1 MNNMQT
7 PKTSTSS
14 SLKTGLKLDHLRF
27 DNRYIRLPAE
37 FFSRHLPEPLL
48 NQRLAHFNRR
58 VSGLLEIDPD
68 EGQRPEL
75 FDLFTGLQEWPG
87 SEPFA
92 QCYAGHQFGHFV
104 PRLGDGRA
112 LTIAQIRNS
121 KDELWDLQ
129 LKGSGHTLYSRQ
141 GDGKAVLRSTIRE
154 YLCSEAMMGLGIP
167 TTQALAMS
175 ASDEPVFRETPETGA
190 MLVRVAPSHIRFGT
204 FEYFFYRHQYEDLK
218 TLCEYVI
225 DNYFPA
231 LAETDNPSLS
241 LLENIIESTARLIAG
256 WQSVG
261 FCHGVM
267 NSDNMSI
274 HGITIDYGPFGFLDT
289 YDPGH
294 VCNHSDHAGR
304 YAFDRQPSIGLFN
317 LSCLAQAMLP
327 LISDDPDIAV
337 KQATDALGRYEKIF
351 ESEYL
356 DLKRRKLGLICNES
370 EDGKLYDEL
379 LTAMQG
385 SNLDFT
391 NTFRSLAKP
400 LDTILAH
407 IIPDNNQQLLKSWLA
422 LYRERLQRE
431 DYVEANRINLIR
443 RANPAYVLRN
453 YLAEKVIREAREKN
467 DFTELE
473 TMMKILGDP
482 FNDKP
487 DYASYAEDAP
497 QWAKTLSVSCSS

>member
-1 MNNMQT
+1 MQT
-7 PKTSTSS
+7 PETRTDS
-14 SLKTGLKLDHLRF
+14 SLQQGLNLNQLRF

-37 FFSRHLPEPLL
+37 FFSRHKPEPLL
-48 NQRLAHFNRR
+48 NQRLVHFNNR
-58 VSGLLEIDPD
+58 VSKLLEINLDEGKRPDLFDQFTGLLEW
-68 EGQRPEL
+68 Q
-75 FDLFTGLQEWPG
+75 G

-112 LTIAQIRNS
+112 LTVAQIRNT

-154 YLCSEAMMGLGIP
+154 YLCSEAMSGLGIP

-175 ASDEPVFRETPETGA
+175 ASDEPVFRETPEKGA

-218 TLCEYVI
+218 ILGNYVI
-225 DNYFPA
+225 DNFFPD
-231 LAETDNPSLS
+231 LADTDNPSLS
-241 LLENIIESTARLIAG
+241 LLDNIVESTAKLIAG

-274 HGITIDYGPFGFLDT
+274 HGITIDYGPFGFMDA

-294 VCNHSDHAGR
+294 ICNHSDHSGR
-304 YAFDRQPSIGLFN
+304 YAFDRQPAVGLFN

-327 LISDDPDIAV
+327 LISDDPDTAV
-337 KQATDALGRYEKIF
+337 KLATEALGKYEGLF

-356 DLKRRKLGLICNES
+356 DFKRKKLGLIKKE
-370 EDGKLYDEL
+370 EDDDALYNEL
-379 LTAMQG
+379 LDVMQHG
-385 SNLDFT
+385 HLDFT
-391 NTFRSLAKP
+391 NTFKKLAKP
-400 LDTILAH
+400 LDTTLAH
-407 IIPDNNQQLLKSWLA
+407 IIPDNTTTQLKDWLVR
-422 LYRERLQRE
+422 YGERLQRE
-431 DYVEANRINLIR
+431 QSNESRRVALINSS
-443 RANPAYVLRN
+443 NPTYILRN
-453 YLAEKVIREAREKN
+453 YLAENVIRGAQEKN

-473 TMMKILGDP
+473 TMMEILCNP
-482 FNDKP
+482 FKERP
-487 DYASYAEDAP
+487 EYSVYAMDAP
-497 QWAKTLSVSCSS
+497 QWSKTLSVSCSS

>member
-7 PKTSTSS
+7 PKPLTSS
-14 SLKTGLKLDHLRF
+14 SLKAGLKLDQLRF
-27 DNRYIRLPAE
+27 DNRYTRLPAE

-58 VSGLLEIDPD
+58 VSGLLEIDTD
-68 EGQRPEL
+68 EGQRPDL
-75 FDLFTGLQEWPG
+75 FDQFTGVREWPG

-92 QCYAGHQFGHFV
+92 QCYAGHQFGQFV

-112 LTIAQIRNS
+112 LTVAQIRNS

-154 YLCSEAMMGLGIP
+154 YLCSEAMAGLGIP

-175 ASDEPVFRETPETGA
+175 ASDEPVFREKPETGA
-190 MLVRVAPSHIRFGT
+190 MLVRVAPSHIRFGM
-204 FEYFFYRHQYEDLK
+204 FEYFYYRHQHEDLK
-218 TLCEYVI
+218 TLGDYVI
-225 DNYFPA
+225 DNYFSA
-231 LAETDNPSLS
+231 LADTDNPSLS
-241 LLENIIESTARLIAG
+241 LLENIIESTAKLIAG

-289 YDPGH
+289 YNSGH
-294 VCNHSDHAGR
+294 ICNHSDHSGR
-304 YAFDRQPSIGLFN
+304 YAFDRQPAMGLFN

-327 LISDDPDIAV
+327 LISEAADIAV
-337 KQATDALGRYEKIF
+337 KLATNALGKYEGIF

-356 DLKRRKLGLICNES
+356 DLKRRKLGLI
-370 EDGKLYDEL
+370 GKEAGDDSLYDEL
-379 LTAMQG
+379 LNVMQH
-385 SNLDFT
+385 SHLDFT
-391 NTFRSLAKP
+391 NTFRNLARP
-400 LDTILAH
+400 LDMTLAH
-407 IIPDNNQQLLKSWLA
+407 IVPDSDPQRLKNWLMR
-422 LYRERLQRE
+422 YRERLKQE
-431 DYVEANRINLIR
+431 DFDEEKRVNLIKSSS
-443 RANPAYVLRN
+443 PAYVLRN
-453 YLAEKVIREAREKN
+453 YLAEKVIQDAREQN

-473 TMMKILGDP
+473 TMMELLSDP
-482 FNDKP
+482 FNEKSE
-487 DYASYAEDAP
+487 YAAYAEDAP
-497 QWAKTLSVSCSS
+497 QWSKTLSVSCSS

>member
-1 MNNMQT
+1 MNKMQT
-7 PKTSTSS
+7 PKTQGRS
-14 SLKTGLKLDHLRF
+14 SLKSGLKLDQLRF
-27 DNRYIRLPAE
+27 DNRYTRLPAE

-48 NQRLAHFNRR
+48 NQRLVHFNKR

-68 EGQRPEL
+68 EGRRRDL
-75 FDLFTGLQEWPG
+75 FDQFTGLHDWSG

-112 LTIAQIRNS
+112 LTVAQIRTS
-121 KDELWDLQ
+121 KDALWDLQ
-129 LKGSGHTLYSRQ
+129 LKGSGQTLYSRQ

-154 YLCSEAMMGLGIP
+154 YLCSEAMSGLGIP
-167 TTQALAMS
+167 TTEVLAMS

-218 TLCEYVI
+218 TLGDYVI

-231 LAETDNPSLS
+231 LADSDNPSLS
-241 LLENIIESTARLIAG
+241 LLENIIESTAKLIAG

-274 HGITIDYGPFGFLDT
+274 HGITIDYGPFGFLDA

-294 VCNHSDHAGR
+294 ICNHSDHAGR

-327 LISDDPDIAV
+327 LISEDADTAV
-337 KQATDALGRYEKIF
+337 KLATEALGQYEAIF
-351 ESEYL
+351 EAEYL
-356 DLKRRKLGLICNES
+356 GLKRRKLGLVGKEAG
-370 EDGKLYDEL
+370 DGGLYDEL
-379 LTAMQG
+379 LNAMQQG
-385 SNLDFT
+385 SLDFT
-391 NTFRSLAKP
+391 NTFRKLAQP
-400 LDTILAH
+400 LDRILAH
-407 IIPDNNQQLLKSWLA
+407 VIPDNDPKLLKNWLEH
-422 LYRERLQRE
+422 YRERLQQE
-431 DYVEANRINLIR
+431 QSDEAKRVNLIKSSS
-443 RANPAYVLRN
+443 PAYVLRN
-453 YLAEKVIREAREKN
+453 YLAEKVIQDAREQN
-467 DFTELE
+467 SFTELE
-473 TMMKILGDP
+473 RMMEILSDP
-482 FNDKP
+482 FNEKSENI
-487 DYASYAEDAP
+487 AYAENAP
-497 QWAKTLSVSCSS
+497 QWSKTLSVSCSS